1 MKKKNTY
8 IHKYSQEKYAKR
20 PVAMYV
26 VFVCCSLQ
34 LFIISK
40 GLILSCYDKDIFLD
54 VAVHKDGFLQHF
66 QELIEVSLDSSFV
79 CFN

>member
-1 MKKKNTY
+1 MELYCLFHRDDDLLPNASFFFNVHCKKMKKKKNTY

-40 GLILSCYDKDIFLD
+40 GLMLSC
-54 VAVHKDGFLQHF
+54 
-66 QELIEVSLDSSFV
+66 
-79 CFN
+79 